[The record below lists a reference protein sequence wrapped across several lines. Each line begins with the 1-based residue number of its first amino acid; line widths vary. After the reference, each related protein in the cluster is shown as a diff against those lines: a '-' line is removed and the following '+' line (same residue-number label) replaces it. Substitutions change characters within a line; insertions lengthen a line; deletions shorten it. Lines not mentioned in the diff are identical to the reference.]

1 MQEIV
6 RGEKTHEFR
15 RYLIAPSVKRV
26 WFYLTAPLSHLA
38 YICEIDSAHTRNP
51 GDSPLPEDGRGNKE
65 FNERHTDW
73 DGYDYAYRIRSVYR
87 ILHPIELRGLKG
99 KYGMKAAPRGLVYVP
114 DNITKDV
121 DWSVQECVIP
131 CEVDDE
137 QSEGDVHKVTRK
149 VEDSQ

>member
-15 RYLIAPSVKRV
+15 RYLITPSVKRV

-38 YICEIDSAHTRNP
+38 YICEIDPAQTRNP
-51 GDSPLPEDGRGNKE
+51 GDPPLPEDGRGNKE
-65 FNERHTDW
+65 FNERHKDM

-87 ILHPIELRGLKG
+87 ICEPIALSDLKG
-99 KYGMKAAPRGLVYVP
+99 KYGMKAAPRGLVYLP
-114 DNITKDV
+114 DHIANDV

-131 CEVDDE
+131 REPDDDE
-137 QSEGDVHKVTRK
+137 SGPGLYEEAGKI
-149 VEDSQ
+149 EDS